1 MMNQRPGTR
10 PSPRSAVL
18 LPAALA
24 LACGLLPY
32 RRAAWAAAALV
43 LWALVFLL
51 ATWSRQPRSRLLPAV
66 LLVLG
71 GLATTPEW
79 RPVPGPD
86 HFLAP
91 AAEQV
96 QQRWREQVE
105 ILDAAV
111 APPPPAGGDYAWLDQ
126 RRQSLGERGGLTVL
140 PEGGGPPLGWSG
152 WTTPLAAGERAR
164 LAASLAPGPALMVL
178 RRGLSLRLVC
188 ARRYTD
194 PARWLVAEIALP
206 PEPAPG
212 PLGGGL
218 GPHVQARLRW
228 EAVGEGIQA
237 EIGGTDEGTAPAFW
251 SMIPLQAPDGS
262 LMARAT
268 LTQSPPEVIARD
280 HARRRQGLFGLLGT
294 LWLIATAMAGG
305 RGGALRLAVARGVW
319 LVAQPAPLL
328 GLGSAATAPWLPE
341 TLLPT
346 HPWARWL
353 AEGLVGRPLDAALTG
368 LALAG
373 VSALVGLPLSPRRRR
388 GIGIGGLALAGTGL
402 GLVHRLTLATELSP
416 GAVVLPEGGGVV
428 AALLMVALAALPWAG
443 FQLALRCLGSAVG
456 GRTWLAA
463 ALLAGLTAG
472 SVHALTLP
480 AAGRQRA
487 VRELAPELLQRGW
500 TWENALLETLALAVP
515 PDRRPVLARERDA
528 IDLWWNSPLGRMG
541 LASGVWK
548 YDARGRVV
556 DRFITGVPPVDPEPR
571 LVAADLE
578 DGPTGPFPRRF
589 DAPEVETQRFV
600 EGQFRLVRAEV
611 LRPDGG
617 SWVAAILA
625 EPGNIPSRRADDP
638 LGAAIR
644 AETDKPILPRRGAL
658 EPRLAWFDPAGHLL
672 HSELE
677 AGPPAPLA
685 PPTAPRWR
693 RIHEPGSRGYDV
705 YEVADATGTLCLA
718 VVPPGLLEMAAI
730 PVGWAVSLLAG
741 ALLTLALHRIEQD
754 PRGAVLGV
762 FPRLRAAAGRFGV
775 QVGLVLVVAGLAPLL
790 ALAGAGR
797 AAASAQAHQ
806 RLTSDGRRTAH
817 FARRLVEDYLA
828 LGEGEPL
835 AATDAEPIAAWLART
850 LGENLFLWR
859 DGALAAGS
867 RSDLVRAGLWP
878 ERLPG
883 RTWRELTLGRRP
895 LLIRRE
901 GLLSAAASGAA
912 VVYSP
917 YRGPDGNPG
926 VLTIPL
932 ARAGRRYAESLADMD
947 RALLVSTA
955 LLLALSF
962 ALLRPATRRLVRP
975 LSQLEQATGRLAA
988 GHFDSPIP
996 VAGCEE
1002 TRSLGRAFRLMARSL
1017 ARQQRGLERRRA
1029 AIETII
1035 ASIPLA
1041 VMAVTRD
1048 RRVWAANPRAG
1059 QLLGVTPA
1067 EALRLGNDPLARTV
1081 ERLVGQ
1087 GGERRESL
1095 EIDEGD
1101 RHRHLRVSALD
1112 LPGLEEGRGLRLI
1125 VIEDLT
1131 DAVQSERLAA
1141 WAEMARRI
1149 AHEIKNPLTPISLMV
1164 SHVQRL
1170 LERRDPGLEQSL
1182 TRALA
1187 TIDEQVQVLRETAR
1201 EFADYS
1207 HLLHASLE
1215 PVDLAPEVRTWLAA
1229 YAMAEDDATP
1239 LEMDGPANLPPL
1251 PADTRLLRR
1260 AVVNLVDNARAAAAE
1275 TGGRVRVRWGVRDQP
1290 APAIWIRVE
1299 DDGPGIEPGTLGR
1312 LFEPDVTT
1320 RETGSGLGLPIA
1332 RQAVEA
1338 HGGTIEVDSSP
1349 GRGSRFTVV
1358 LPRPAGCE
1366 EES

>member
-1 MMNQRPGTR
+1 
-10 PSPRSAVL
+10 
-18 LPAALA
+18 
-24 LACGLLPY
+24 
-32 RRAAWAAAALV
+32 
-43 LWALVFLL
+43 
-51 ATWSRQPRSRLLPAV
+51 
-66 LLVLG
+66 
-71 GLATTPEW
+71 
-79 RPVPGPD
+79 
-86 HFLAP
+86 
-91 AAEQV
+91 
-96 QQRWREQVE
+96 
-105 ILDAAV
+105 
-111 APPPPAGGDYAWLDQ
+111 
-126 RRQSLGERGGLTVL
+126 
-140 PEGGGPPLGWSG
+140 
-152 WTTPLAAGERAR
+152 
-164 LAASLAPGPALMVL
+164 
-178 RRGLSLRLVC
+178 
-188 ARRYTD
+188 
-194 PARWLVAEIALP
+194 
-206 PEPAPG
+206 
-212 PLGGGL
+212 
-218 GPHVQARLRW
+218 
-228 EAVGEGIQA
+228 
-237 EIGGTDEGTAPAFW
+237 
-251 SMIPLQAPDGS
+251 
-262 LMARAT
+262 
-268 LTQSPPEVIARD
+268 
-280 HARRRQGLFGLLGT
+280 
-294 LWLIATAMAGG
+294 
-305 RGGALRLAVARGVW
+305 
-319 LVAQPAPLL
+319 
-328 GLGSAATAPWLPE
+328 
-341 TLLPT
+341 
-346 HPWARWL
+346 
-353 AEGLVGRPLDAALTG
+353 
-368 LALAG
+368 
-373 VSALVGLPLSPRRRR
+373 
-388 GIGIGGLALAGTGL
+388 

-416 GAVVLPEGGGVV
+416 GAVVLPAESSVAGVLV
-428 AALLMVALAALPWAG
+428 MVAFAALPWAG
-443 FQLALRCLGSAVG
+443 FQLALQGLGGAVG
-456 GRTWLAA
+456 GRTWLVA
-463 ALLAGLTAG
+463 ALLAGLSAG
-472 SVHALTLP
+472 TVHALTLP

-487 VRELAPELLQRGW
+487 VGELAPELLQRGL
-500 TWENALLETLALAVP
+500 TWEEALLETLALAVP
-515 PDRRPVLARERDA
+515 PDRRQVLARERDA
-528 IDLWWNSPLGRMG
+528 IDLWWNSPLGRLG

-548 YDARGRVV
+548 YDAQGRLV
-556 DRFITGVPPVDPEPR
+556 DRFITGIPPVDPQPR
-571 LVAADLE
+571 LVAANLGDE
-578 DGPTGPFPRRF
+578 PPGPFPRRF
-589 DAPEVETQRFV
+589 DAPGLETQRFV

-611 LRPDGG
+611 MRADGG
-617 SWVAAILA
+617 SWLAAVLA
-625 EPGNIPSRRADDP
+625 EPGNIPSRRANDP

-644 AETDKPILPRRGAL
+644 AETREPILPRRGAL

-672 HSELE
+672 DSELE
-677 AGPPAPLA
+677 SGPPAPLA
-685 PPTAPRWR
+685 PPTTPRWR
-693 RIHEPGSRGYDV
+693 RIHEPGSRSYDI
-705 YEVADATGTLCLA
+705 YEVADTTGTLCLA

-730 PVGWAVSLLAG
+730 PVGWAVSLLLC
-741 ALLTLALHRIEQD
+741 ALLTLALHRIQQD
-754 PRGAVLGV
+754 PRGALLGI

-859 DGALAAGS
+859 DGALVAGS

-895 LLIRRE
+895 LLIRRD
-901 GLLSAAASGAA
+901 GLLSEAASGAA

-917 YRGPDGNPG
+917 YRGPDGSPG

-932 ARAGRRYAESLADMD
+932 ARAGQRYAESLTDMD

-1017 ARQQRGLERRRA
+1017 AAQQRGLERRRA

-1048 RRVWAANPRAG
+1048 GKVWAANPRAG
-1059 QLLGVTPA
+1059 QLLAVTPA
-1067 EALRLGNDPLARTV
+1067 ETVRLGDDPLARTV
-1081 ERLVGQ
+1081 QRLIGE

-1095 EIDEGD
+1095 EVDQGD
-1101 RHRHLRVSALD
+1101 QRRHLRVSALD

-1170 LERRDPGLEQSL
+1170 LERRDPKLEQNL
-1182 TRALA
+1182 TRALT
-1187 TIDEQVQVLRETAR
+1187 TIDQQVQVLRETAR

-1207 HLLHASLE
+1207 RLLRARLE
-1215 PVDLAPEVRTWLAA
+1215 AIDLAPELRTWLAA
-1229 YAMAEDDATP
+1229 YALAEDDATP
-1239 LEMDGPANLPPL
+1239 LHMEGPESLPPL
-1251 PADTRLLRR
+1251 PADVRLLRR

-1275 TGGRVRVRWGVRDQP
+1275 TGGAVRVGWGVRDDP
-1290 APAIWIRVE
+1290 TPAIWISVE
-1299 DDGPGIEPGTLGR
+1299 DDGPGIEPGTLSR

-1338 HGGTIEVDSSP
+1338 HGGTIEVDSTP

-1358 LPRPAGCE
+1358 LPRPTAGE